1 MPGVRAVAD
10 FIHRGVITARLVNE
24 FGIGVTSGDWDWGF
38 DPVPAKAVR
47 LLVGH
52 ESLKASDLRDARR
65 GADYFPRFHF
75 DSLYC
80 APPYLLAWFQL

>member
-1 MPGVRAVAD
+1 MVAVEA
-10 FIHRGVITARLVNE
+10 IARTIYCGAITASFINDLG
-24 FGIGVTSGDWDWGF
+24 FGGDWDRRF
-38 DPVPAKAVR
+38 EPVPAKAAR

-75 DSLYC
+75 YSLHC
-80 APPYLLAWFQL
+80 VPPYLLAWFQV